1 MDGYD
6 GANGAGEGALQ
17 KSARNQLIFREV
29 NERIAELT
37 VDWNDAGVS
46 LFICEC
52 SDRECSK
59 ALEIKPAEYE
69 QVRADGARFVV
80 APSHERSESDR
91 VVERCARFL
100 VIEKAGAAAEAAR
113 ASDPRGHA

>member
-1 MDGYD
+1 MRSTL
-6 GANGAGEGALQ
+6 E

-37 VDWNDAGVS
+37 GDWNETGVS

-52 SDRECSK
+52 SKPECADS
-59 ALEIKPAEYE
+59 LEIRPAEYE

-80 APSHERSESDR
+80 LPGHEHLETDS
-91 VVERCARFL
+91 VVDRCARFL
-100 VIEKAGAAAEAAR
+100 VIEKAGADAAAAR
-113 ASDPRGHA
+113 ASDPRGNA